1 MMRQIGHRLSLAVG
15 ALAAALVV
23 LGAGQA
29 LAQDKGTVTI
39 ASFGGKFQDGLRK
52 ALFKPFEEATGIKV
66 VEATGISLAKIKAMV
81 MTQNVEWDLFEC
93 VPSEYYVLSQQNML
107 EKIDYSLLDKT
118 IMDQMDP
125 KALAPYGVGFLS
137 FSQVISYST
146 KKYSK
151 ENHPHTWAEVWDLK
165 KFPGK
170 RIFPAGDYEIEPMEP
185 ALLADGVAPDK
196 LYPLDL
202 DRAYKSLAK
211 IKPAVIKWVTS
222 SSAVPQAL
230 VDAEADIGLGAVA
243 RIAQLK
249 AEGAA
254 IDFDWNQGLI
264 TSDYWAI
271 PKGAKNY
278 KNALKFIEFASQGK
292 PIAELVKILPFG
304 PSNRTAFDYLTAE
317 EKAKLPTYPENL
329 EKQIWLDPK
338 WWAEVDGSGRSNLE
352 KEHAMW
358 NTWITQQ

>member
-202 DRAYKSLAK
+202 DRAYKKSRQD
-211 IKPAVIKWVTS
+211 
-222 SSAVPQAL
+222 QAGGDQVGDL
-230 VDAEADIGLGAVA
+230 ILG
-243 RIAQLK
+243 R
-249 AEGAA
+249 
-254 IDFDWNQGLI
+254 
-264 TSDYWAI
+264 
-271 PKGAKNY
+271 P
-278 KNALKFIEFASQGK
+278 
-292 PIAELVKILPFG
+292 P
-304 PSNRTAFDYLTAE
+304 
-317 EKAKLPTYPENL
+317 
-329 EKQIWLDPK
+329 
-338 WWAEVDGSGRSNLE
+338 GSGGCRGGHRPRRGRAHRAAQGRGSRDRFRLEPGPHHLRLLGDPQGRQELQERS
-352 KEHAMW
+352 
-358 NTWITQQ
+358 

>member
-1 MMRQIGHRLSLAVG
+1 MTRKIGHQLSLAAG
-15 ALAAALVV
+15 ALVAGLAI

-39 ASFGGKFQDGLRK
+39 TSFGGKFQDGLRK

-93 VPSEYYVLSQQNML
+93 VPSEYYVLSQQDML

-151 ENHPHTWAEVWDLK
+151 ENHPHTWAEAWDLK

-170 RIFPAGDYEIEPMEP
+170 RILPAGDYEIEPLEP
-185 ALLADGVAPDK
+185 ALL
-196 LYPLDL
+196 
-202 DRAYKSLAK
+202 
-211 IKPAVIKWVTS
+211 
-222 SSAVPQAL
+222 L

-292 PIAELVKILPFG
+292 PISELVKILPFG

-358 NTWITQQ
+358 NAWITQQ